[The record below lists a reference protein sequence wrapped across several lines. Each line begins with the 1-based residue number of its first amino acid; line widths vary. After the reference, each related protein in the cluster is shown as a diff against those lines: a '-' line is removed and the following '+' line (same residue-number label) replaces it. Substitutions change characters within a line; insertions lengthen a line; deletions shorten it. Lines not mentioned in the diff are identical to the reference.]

1 MRRTLPFLALLA
13 VILPA
18 GLAVARPTAGQLIL
32 SGCRQGECAWLRVLR
47 VEPAGRVPQG
57 ALVRM
62 RVRRGSSTHLDGSLP
77 SRPGQA
83 RIEWEQGE
91 GVRYA
96 FCSVRRPAFA
106 FARRGEGLIVHFLDL
121 FDLGGYQ
128 QSSARLYMRLCHG
141 RGAVPGAAVLR
152 RLGYRPGT
160 RSDQVEDATPETMT
174 RFQSRF
180 RSHGNVPRRN

>member
-1 MRRTLPFLALLA
+1 MRPPLLLLLAALAATLPT
-13 VILPA
+13 
-18 GLAVARPTAGQLIL
+18 GLAAARPSAGQIIL
-32 SGCRQGECAWLRVLR
+32 SGCRQGGCAWLRVLR

-77 SRPGQA
+77 NRPGQA
-83 RIEWEQGE
+83 RIEWEPGE
-91 GVRYA
+91 GVSYA

-106 FARRGEGLIVHFLDL
+106 FARQGEGLLVHFLDL

-128 QSSARLYMRLCHG
+128 EASGRLYMRLCHG

-174 RFQSRF
+174 RF
-180 RSHGNVPRRN
+180 